1 MKIQF
6 EMTIDFPEELEQ
18 EIEQNKEEY
27 MKEILESMQES
38 CRSQDFPASVKIIDE
53 NANVVKALENV
64 SKYATACGQ
73 DDYFHYDAF
82 QTYIQHLI
90 KEYGAKNGV

>member
-6 EMTIDFPEELEQ
+6 EMIIEFPEELEQ

-27 MKEILESMQES
+27 MKELLESMQES
-38 CRSQDFPASVKIIDE
+38 CRAEEVPMTVRIINNNE
-53 NANVVKALENV
+53 NVIKALENV
-64 SKYATACGQ
+64 SKYATVCGQ